1 MQTRGRKD
9 TLKKTHVLLCA
20 LLCLSMLTFSAYRI
34 SAATTTVAVAPSTVT
49 ANGGDTFGINI
60 TVTNIANFTSW
71 ELKLYYLKAIVNCTN
86 AVEGPFLKTGGGT
99 FFNANITN
107 NYNSTHGRILA
118 YSTLLGMT
126 AVNGGGAILML
137 TFKAMSGGNTN
148 LTLADTKLGDEKIPP
163 LPIPHQ
169 NVNGVVN
176 VAGGAHDIAIT
187 GLTPYKTIVGQ
198 GYTSNLTVTAENHG
212 GYSETFN
219 ITLYANTTI
228 IGIISNVVLAVGS
241 SITPISMW
249 NTTGFA
255 YGNYTIS
262 AVADIVP
269 GETSPGDNTY
279 TSVIQIHV
287 GIPGDVSGP
296 IVGVYDKTC
305 NMRDINYMI
314 QLFNTN
320 PSSPNWNPNA
330 DVNNDGVVNMRDI
343 QIAILNFNK
352 HE

>member
-1 MQTRGRKD
+1 
-9 TLKKTHVLLCA
+9 LKKTHVLLCA

-60 TVTNIANFTSW
+60 TVANIVNFTSW
-71 ELKLYYLKAIVNCTN
+71 ELKLYYFKAIVNCTN

-137 TFKAMSGGNTN
+137 TFKAMSGGTTA

-163 LPIPHQ
+163 QPIPHLD
-169 NVNGVVN
+169 VNGVVN
-176 VAGGAHDIAIT
+176 VAGGAHDIAVT
-187 GLTPYKTIVGQ
+187 DLTPYKTIIGR

-212 GYSETFN
+212 GYTETFN
-219 ITLYANTTI
+219 ITLYANTTVI
-228 IGIISNVVLAVGS
+228 ATVLNVILTVGNS
-241 SITPISMW
+241 TTQTFVW
-249 NTTGFA
+249 NSTGFA
-255 YGNYTIS
+255 YGNYTLS
-262 AVADIVP
+262 AVADMVP
-269 GETSPGDNTY
+269 GETNPGDNTY
-279 TSVIQIHV
+279 TSATQVHV
-287 GIPGDVSGP
+287 GVPGDVSSSAPGA
-296 IVGVYDKTC
+296 YDKVC
-305 NMRDINYMI
+305 NMKDVAYLII
-314 QLFNTN
+314 LFNTN
-320 PSSPNWNPNA
+320 PSSPKWNPNA
-330 DVNNDGVVNMRDI
+330 DVNNDGVCNMKD
-343 QIAILNFNK
+343 IAIAIVYFNQ